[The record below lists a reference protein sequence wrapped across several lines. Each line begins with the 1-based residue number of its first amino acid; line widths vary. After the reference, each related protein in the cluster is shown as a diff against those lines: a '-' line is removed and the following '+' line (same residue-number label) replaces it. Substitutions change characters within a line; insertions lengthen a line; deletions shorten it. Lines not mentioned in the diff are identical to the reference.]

1 MAVAPI
7 SAYYKQV
14 LDIDNVTWTP
24 VIPDASGVAGIN
36 YLGIKNATAF
46 EMYMRTD
53 SADPTTQDTIYP
65 GSIESVE
72 AAPWAN
78 SQPLG
83 NIRFLNGSTV
93 CYLQMSQ
100 GTGEAVITGLV

>member
-1 MAVAPI
+1 MF
-7 SAYYKQV
+7 
-14 LDIDNVTWTP
+14 
-24 VIPDASGVAGIN
+24 VIRIELPRRFVDLMLQNKGNGHPW
-36 YLGIKNATAF
+36 KN
-46 EMYMRTD
+46 MRTD

>member
-1 MAVAPI
+1 MPLAPI
-7 SAYYKQV
+7 AAYYKQTLA
-14 LDIDNVTWTP
+14 LDSVTWTP
-24 VIPDASGVAGIN
+24 VIASASGVAGVN
-36 YLGIKNATAF
+36 YLSIKNPTPF
-46 EMYMRTD
+46 VLNMRTNA
-53 SADPTTQDTIYP
+53 ADPTTQDTIYP
-65 GSIESVE
+65 GASEVVE

-100 GTGEAVITGLV
+100 GTGEAIITGLV